1 MKIPKNLN
9 KEIYKVVNNFNRKIT
24 RLEQAEQKADIYIPE
39 KISKKEIMKKA
50 GNIVE
55 VKDLLNRYKSYL
67 TKGSEQLTYLNNQV
81 KVSKYELKYT
91 ENELRKAK
99 KKIQNEIYKLGN
111 VKIKTYGKNQK
122 VKIKDSPTDELYN
135 LKAKQKA
142 LKSLSKIKDKQSFRR
157 LQNYIS
163 SELYNARRKESFR
176 EAYIDIFKKTADFY
190 GFDKKKTKQV
200 IEKLKQLNYTQFSA
214 IFSADTG
221 IKAVLD
227 YYPDKKGKLPL
238 DKKDVGKDVNDMY
251 ENIFQNI
258 DLILGKI

>member
-1 MKIPKNLN
+1 MNITKDLN
-9 KEIYKVVNNFNRKIT
+9 KEIKRVINNFNRKIT
-24 RLEQAEQKADIYIPE
+24 RLEQLERKTDVYIPDR
-39 KISKKEIMKKA
+39 ISKKEIIQKA
-50 GNIVE
+50 GNVKEI
-55 VKDLLNRYKSYL
+55 KDLLNRYKTYL
-67 TKGSEQLTYLNNQV
+67 PKGSEQIINLNNQV
-81 KVSKYELKYT
+81 QVSKYEIKYT

-142 LKSLSKIKDKQSFRR
+142 LKSLSKIKDTQSFRR

-190 GFDKKKTKQV
+190 GFDKEKTDKV
-200 IEKLKQLNYTQFSA
+200 IEKLNQLNYAQFSA

-238 DKKDVGKDVNDMY
+238 NKKDVGKDVNDMY